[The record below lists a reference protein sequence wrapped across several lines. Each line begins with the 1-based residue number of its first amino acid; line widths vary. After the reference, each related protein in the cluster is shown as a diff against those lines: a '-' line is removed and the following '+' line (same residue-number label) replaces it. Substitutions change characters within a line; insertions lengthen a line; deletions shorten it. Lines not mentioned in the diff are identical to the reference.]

1 MKRVFWMAFVF
12 ISISWQNSQ
21 PILAQVSLDKI
32 EHNLASKNN
41 NSELLE
47 QQAKELY
54 KTGILTEA
62 IPLLKKAIDRYRRQ
76 EKVIKEATATRN
88 LALIY
93 QQLGQWEQTKK
104 TINSIDNLLPK
115 ITSERERKKI
125 IAQTLEVRGQLEL
138 SLNQADVALATWQEA
153 ATNYQQIGDFTGYTT
168 NQIYQAQALRTQGLY
183 ARAIKTLTQVKD
195 NLKTEP
201 DNLLKAKAL
210 HSIGD
215 VLRRV
220 GQYQQSR
227 VILDESLAIA
237 KQLSARQETAD
248 ILLSLGST
256 TRAQKDYQTAFAYYQ
271 RAIAISSLPEQQI
284 LGKLNQL
291 SLLIDREK
299 VPSAL
304 VLVTEIEQLLSKL
317 PSASSAIDS
326 RISLAR
332 SLMNLQRDFPQQ
344 SNVSVQKSSII
355 PYLADA
361 IALAR
366 SMGDRRRESE
376 AMGNLGT
383 LYEEN
388 QQLEEAQKLTEEALI
403 IAKTLQAP
411 DLSYQWHWQLGR
423 ILRANGES
431 AKAIAAYTQSIDT
444 LASLRSDLVAI
455 SSEVR
460 FSFRENVEPVY
471 RQLVDLLL
479 QPTTQAATQTNLKQA
494 REVIESLQLAELDNF
509 FRDACV
515 DTEPV
520 QIDQLDPQAAVLYPI
535 ILGDR
540 LEVIAA
546 LPGQPLRH
554 YTTDIS
560 PQEIEI
566 DVTSIISLVKLPQR
580 RLNLI
585 PFQKA
590 YQWLIAP
597 IAAELAT
604 NKIETI
610 VFIPDG
616 ILRNLPPAVLH
627 DGDRYLVE
635 KYNLAIAPGLQL
647 VDSQPISLTKKRE
660 LLLAGLTEARQGFS
674 PLPGVNKEVRD
685 ISTLYPAEIILN
697 SSFTEDNFNQVVK
710 NSNYKVI
717 HLATHGKFSSNLDNT
732 FVLTWD
738 ERLNINELNE
748 LIRADSKQF
757 NPVELLVLSACETAI
772 GDKQAALGLAGIAV
786 RAGARSTMASL
797 WDVSDEATVMLMTNF
812 YRELKKTN
820 ITKAEALRIAQQQ
833 VLQEK
838 KFSHPYF
845 WSAFILVG
853 NWL

>member
-1 MKRVFWMAFVF
+1 MRKVFWVAFVF
-12 ISISWQNSQ
+12 ISINWQNSQ
-21 PILAQVSLDKI
+21 QILAQVTLDNV
-32 EHNLASKNN
+32 EHNLVGANN

-47 QQAKELY
+47 RQAKELY
-54 KTGILTEA
+54 DTGKLSEA
-62 IPLLKKAIDRYRRQ
+62 IPLLEKAIDLYRQ
-76 EKVIKEATATRN
+76 EKKIIKEATATRN

-93 QQLGQWEQTKK
+93 QQLGQWERAKNTLDD
-104 TINSIDNLLPK
+104 IDNLLPK
-115 ITSERERKKI
+115 ITDDREKTRI

-138 SLNQADVALATWQEA
+138 SLNRVEEALATWQEA
-153 ATNYQQIGDFTGYTT
+153 ATNYQRIDDFTGYTT

-183 ARAIKTLTQVKD
+183 ARAIKTLTQVKE

-201 DNLLKAKAL
+201 DSLLKVKAL

-215 VLRRV
+215 ILRRI
-220 GQYQQSR
+220 GQYRESR
-227 VILDESLAIA
+227 TFLGESLAIA
-237 KQLSARQETAD
+237 RQLSANQETAD

-256 TRAQKDYQTAFAYYQ
+256 TRLQKDYQTAFEYYQ
-271 RAIAISSLPEQQI
+271 KAIAISSLPEQRI

-291 SLLIDREK
+291 SLLIDRAK
-299 VPSAL
+299 ISSAQAIVP
-304 VLVTEIEQLLSKL
+304 EIDRLLSQL
-317 PSASSAIDS
+317 PPSSSAIDS

-332 SLMNLQRDFPQQ
+332 SLMKLQRDFPQQ
-344 SNVSVQKSSII
+344 SNITESQLLITQ
-355 PYLADA
+355 YLADA

-366 SMGDRRRESE
+366 SIDDRRRESE

-388 QQLEEAQKLTEEALI
+388 QQLEEAQKLTEEALV
-403 IAKTLQAP
+403 IAQTVQAT
-411 DLSYQWHWQLGR
+411 DLSYQWYWQLGR
-423 ILRANGES
+423 ILRAKGES
-431 AKAIAAYTQSIDT
+431 AQAIAAYTKSVDT
-444 LASLRSDLVAI
+444 LTSLRSDLVAI

-460 FSFRENVEPVY
+460 FSFQENIEPVY

-479 QPTTQAATQTNLKQA
+479 QTDDREVTQTKLKQA
-494 REVIESLQLAELDNF
+494 REVIESLQVAELDNF
-509 FRDACV
+509 FRDACL
-515 DTEPV
+515 DAESV
-520 QIDQLDPQAAVLYPI
+520 QIDELDPQAAVLYTV
-535 ILGDR
+535 ILDDR

-546 LPGQPLRH
+546 LPGKPLHH
-554 YTTDIS
+554 YTTNIS

-566 DVTSIISLVKLPQR
+566 DVTSIVSSVKLPQR
-580 RLNLI
+580 KLNLM
-585 PFQKA
+585 PFQKV
-590 YQWLIAP
+590 YQWLIDP
-597 IAAELAT
+597 IEAELAT
-604 NKIETI
+604 NEIDTI
-610 VFIPDG
+610 VLIPDG

-627 DGDRYLVE
+627 DGDRYLGE

-647 VDSQPISLTKKRE
+647 VDPQPISLTKRE

-674 PLPGVNKEVRD
+674 PLPGVTKEVRD
-685 ISTLYPAEIILN
+685 INNLYPAEILLN
-697 SSFTEDNFNQVVK
+697 SSFTEDNFNQAVED
-710 NSNYKVI
+710 SNYKVI
-717 HLATHGKFSSNLDNT
+717 HLATHGKFSSQLDNT

-748 LIRADSKQF
+748 LIRKDSKQL

-812 YRELKKTN
+812 YQELKKTD
-820 ITKAEALRIAQQQ
+820 ITKAEALRIAQQN
-833 VLQEK
+833 VLQTE